1 MEVPS
6 LAGFETGSAAS
17 SNATAAV
24 IGDGDANMHL
34 RQTLAHVV
42 VQAPEPLGILAS
54 LTIVFLISTELR
66 LRRFEAISEQAAA
79 SRCVCRTLSPLS
91 PSDLTSLANN
101 LTSPQIAFRTTL
113 HMPSQMAVA
122 LHRKTMST
130 TSRPLKSGASSIGM

>member
-6 LAGFETGSAAS
+6 LADFGAGSAAS

-79 SRCVCRTLSPLS
+79 SRCAAAISS
-91 PSDLTSLANN
+91 SSDLRSLRNN

-130 TSRPLKSGASSIGM
+130 TSRSLKSGSSSIGM